1 MTVRPGRPS
10 VVLTSMSDLIGSL
23 RWFEGHAKT
32 ANAAGPY
39 WLPYLRT
46 CVGLVENWSEIQ

>member
-1 MTVRPGRPS
+1 MTVRPRRPS

-23 RWFEGHAKT
+23 RRFDDHAKT

-46 CVGLVENWSEIQ
+46 FVGLIENWS